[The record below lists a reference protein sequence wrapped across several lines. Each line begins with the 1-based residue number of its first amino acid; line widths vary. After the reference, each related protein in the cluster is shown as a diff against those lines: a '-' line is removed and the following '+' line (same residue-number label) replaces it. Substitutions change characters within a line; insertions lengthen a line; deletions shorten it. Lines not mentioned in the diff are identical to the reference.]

1 VGTPAGAGAL
11 RGGRLVS
18 ARAAI
23 PARGGAVRASVTLRG
38 VTRRFGDETV
48 FDGLDLTLPGGRV
61 TALMGPNA
69 SGKTT
74 AARLLLGLDAP
85 DSGVVDGLDGLRCS
99 AVFQEDRLCGHLS
112 AIENLRLVLPHADWS
127 RVDNEL
133 ARVGLTGEAL
143 TKPVRELSG
152 GQRRR
157 VAIARA
163 MVVEADLVVLDEPF
177 TGLDVDVKPLVVAY
191 VKERA
196 AGRTVLLITHAPAE
210 AKALGA
216 RIERL
221 ASRG

>member
-1 VGTPAGAGAL
+1 MNEFRTGEIA
-11 RGGRLVS
+11 
-18 ARAAI
+18 
-23 PARGGAVRASVTLRG
+23 LRG
-38 VTRRFGDETV
+38 VTRRFGDEIV
-48 FDGLDLTLPGGRV
+48 LDGLNLVLARGRV

-74 AARLLLGLDAP
+74 VARLLLGVDAP
-85 DSGVVDGLDGLRCS
+85 DSGVVEGLDGLRCA

-112 AIENLRLVLPHADWS
+112 AVDNLRLVLGHAEWP
-127 RVDNEL
+127 RVGDEL
-133 ARVGLTGEAL
+133 ARVGLDGDAL

-163 MVVEADLVVLDEPF
+163 LIVDADFIVLDEPF
-177 TGLDVDVKPLVVAY
+177 TGLDVDVKPLVVSY
-191 VKERA
+191 VNERA
-196 AGRTVLLITHAPAE
+196 AGRTVLLITHAPTE

-216 RIERL
+216 RIVRL

>member
-1 VGTPAGAGAL
+1 L
-11 RGGRLVS
+11 
-18 ARAAI
+18 
-23 PARGGAVRASVTLRG
+23 
-38 VTRRFGDETV
+38 
-48 FDGLDLTLPGGRV
+48 DGLDLTLPVGTM

-74 AARLLLGLDAP
+74 VARLALGLDAP
-85 DSGVVDGLDGLRCS
+85 DVGVVDGLDGLRCA

-112 AIENLRLVLPHADWS
+112 AVDNLRLVLGHPEWPRIGD
-127 RVDNEL
+127 EL
-133 ARVGLTGEAL
+133 ARVGLDGDAL

-163 MVVEADLVVLDEPF
+163 LIVDADLVVLDEPF

-196 AGRTVLLITHAPAE
+196 VGRTVLLITHDRSE

-216 RIERL
+216 AVTRL
-221 ASRG
+221 SA